1 MMFEARY
8 TMYGKSDESKT
19 NKCVYYAAARTM
31 KYSHQGYRDM

>member
-19 NKCVYYAAARTM
+19 NKCVYVLCRGKDYELQP
-31 KYSHQGYRDM
+31 SGI